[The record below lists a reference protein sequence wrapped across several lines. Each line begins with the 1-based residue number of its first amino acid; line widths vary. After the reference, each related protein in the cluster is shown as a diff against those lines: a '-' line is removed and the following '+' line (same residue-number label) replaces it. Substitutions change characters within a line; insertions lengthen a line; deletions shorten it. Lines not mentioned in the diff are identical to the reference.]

1 MKESIKKYIAYSIW
15 IAIILFI
22 LRSIIAKQE
31 LEVLLANKSWLIL
44 LYSLLSY
51 AGESIAVTSVLMTL
65 FNSFLWKTRI
75 INRFVDVPVL
85 ANSYFG
91 YFVSD
96 WYDMNI
102 ENECSLE
109 IKQTYLSVSIV
120 FKTKESR
127 SISILSSIETEGKR
141 KKIVYTYQNEPRAE
155 LSANSPMHKGTVE
168 LWIEDNGCLSGNYYT
183 SRKTSGSM
191 YFKPYKENNDE

>member
-1 MKESIKKYIAYSIW
+1 MKESIKQYIAYSIW
-15 IAIILFI
+15 VALILFI
-22 LRSIIAKQE
+22 LRSIIAVSD
-31 LEVLLANKSWLIL
+31 LEVLLANRSWLNL
-44 LYSLLSY
+44 LYSLISY
-51 AGESIAVTSVLMTL
+51 AGESIAVTSVLMSL
-65 FNSFLWKTRI
+65 FNSFLWKSRI

-85 ANSYFG
+85 ANSYLGF
-91 YFVSD
+91 FVSD
-96 WYDMNI
+96 WDDKNKQ
-102 ENECSLE
+102 NECSLE

-127 SISILSSIETEGKR
+127 SISNLSSIETEGKR

-168 LWIEDNGCLSGNYYT
+168 LWIEDDGCLSGNYYT

-191 YFKPYKENNDE
+191 YFKPDKETN